1 MFFIIIILVVIYFLL
16 YKNNNESFTDIED
29 DDLNLLIQS
38 KINES
43 EFNDKNL
50 AINDIF
56 NFFKN
61 IYQSSFNY
69 EAAIILFNDQQLF
82 NRFFIL
88 KKSELNDN
96 IEKINNLL
104 SNHDNTNISS
114 NKFLDLTLINENNFK
129 NLIDNISNNTPFL
142 ENVLERRKFIFS
154 NDNLRLLFKS
164 ILDELE
170 PIILNS

>member
-1 MFFIIIILVVIYFLL
+1 MFFIIIILIFIYFLL

-29 DDLNLLIQS
+29 DDLKLLIQN
-38 KINES
+38 KINDS

-50 AINDIF
+50 PIDNIL

-61 IYQSSFNY
+61 IYQSSLNYNCARIIFNNRQ
-69 EAAIILFNDQQLF
+69 IF

-88 KKSELNDN
+88 KKQELNNN
-96 IEKINNLL
+96 IQKINNLL
-104 SNHDNTNISS
+104 NNDGEYENISQEFW
-114 NKFLDLTLINENNFK
+114 NVTYFKDENFK
-129 NLIDNISNNTPFL
+129 YFIDNISNNTSFL
-142 ENVLERRKFIFS
+142 EDSINKRKFILS
-154 NDNLRLLFKS
+154 NDSLRILFKS